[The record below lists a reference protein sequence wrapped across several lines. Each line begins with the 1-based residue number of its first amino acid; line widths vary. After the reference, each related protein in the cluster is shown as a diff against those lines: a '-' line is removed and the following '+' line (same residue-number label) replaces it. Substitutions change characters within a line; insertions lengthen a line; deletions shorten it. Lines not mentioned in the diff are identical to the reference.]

1 MPKKFTPPGF
11 SNFKS
16 IIDENRYYVD
26 KTMLVKSVLE
36 GNQII
41 LNQVIYFIF
50 FYFIKN
56 FKLGR
61 TSLY

>member
-1 MPKKFTPPGF
+1 MPKKFTPLGF

-36 GNQII
+36 GNQIHI
-41 LNQVIYFIF
+41 EPKYSFSVFL
-50 FYFIKN
+50 FYQKF
-56 FKLGR
+56 
-61 TSLY
+61 